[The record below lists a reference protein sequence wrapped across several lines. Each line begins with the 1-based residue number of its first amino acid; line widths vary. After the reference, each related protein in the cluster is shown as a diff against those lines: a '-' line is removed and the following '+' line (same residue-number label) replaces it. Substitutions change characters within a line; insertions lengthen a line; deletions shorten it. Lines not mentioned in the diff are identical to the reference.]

1 MGEVPLYPNEHAV
14 VISRIYPKLI
24 LIRKTREMSAK
35 LAQTPE
41 GPCVV
46 GAACGSCPRRDLKC
60 YRGTSLIKKLAPH
73 GPYIRNMPRALKRPY
88 HSFTKLLGPLT
99 TDRKTRCFKI
109 ELRPISYRVPFALC
123 LECFDLR
130 GINFASEF
138 LIHRVICPR

>member
-14 VISRIYPKLI
+14 VISRIYPKMVLT
-24 LIRKTREMSAK
+24 RKPREIAAK

-46 GAACGSCPRRDLKC
+46 GTACGSCPRRDLEC
-60 YRGTSLIKKLAPH
+60 CRGTSLIKKLAPH
-73 GPYIRNMPRALKRPY
+73 GPYIRNMPRALKWPY
-88 HSFTKLLGPLT
+88 HSVTILLGPLS
-99 TDRKTRCFKI
+99 TDRKTRCFKMK
-109 ELRPISYRVPFALC
+109 LRQISSRVPFTLC

-130 GINFASEF
+130 GINSASDF